1 MITNKIIH
9 TVMSELFYSSER
21 NIQIVIALLKAN
33 GIKKIVAS
41 PGATNF
47 SFVGSL
53 QQDPWFEMYSSVDER
68 SAAYIACGLAAES
81 GEPVVLTCTGSTAS
95 RNYLPGLTEAY
106 YRKLPVLAITSHQ
119 GKDRLGQLIFQ
130 NIDRSNPP
138 HDAVKLSIE
147 LPVVKD
153 ERDEAYVTMQANKA
167 ILELR
172 RNGGGPVH
180 INMFTT
186 YSREFPV
193 KELPP
198 VRVMKRIQAWDAMPE
213 MPKGNICVYVGSHV
227 HFTPEQT
234 EAVDR
239 FCATHDAV
247 VICDHTSGYY
257 GKYHLLPTLSQLQKA
272 TTLFETFDLMIHIGE
287 VSAAT
292 FAGTVPVKE
301 IWRVSEDGELRDP
314 FKKLTTVFQMSELSF
329 FKHYSSDKGNK
340 HDNIDRYTTLF
351 AEIYN
356 HIPELP
362 FSNIWTASQLS
373 KRLPKGSLFHI
384 SASNSRR
391 CWNMFH
397 LPEGVQCTSNVGCCG
412 IDGCTS
418 TMIGS
423 SLASP
428 NRLCYLV
435 TGDLAF
441 FYDLNSLGNRHIGN
455 NIRIILINN
464 AIGAEFKLTPHF
476 CYKFGETADPY
487 MAAAGHFGAKS
498 PVLVKHYCEDL
509 GFQYLS
515 ARNKDEFM
523 TALDTFTN
531 PEITEKPM
539 ILEVF
544 TTHENENEALKLMST
559 ITFEAKAA
567 LQSKVASTIRSVAG
581 EKGINIIKGLMG
593 KKK

>member
-1 MITNKIIH
+1 MAN
-9 TVMSELFYSSER
+9 ELFYSNER
-21 NIQIVIALLKAN
+21 NIQIVISLLKAN
-33 GIKKIVAS
+33 NIKKIVAS

-53 QQDPWFEMYSSVDER
+53 QNDPFFEIYSSVDER
-68 SAAYIACGLAAES
+68 SAAYIACGIAAES

-138 HDAVKLSIE
+138 HDAVKLSVE

-153 ERDEAYVTMQANKA
+153 ERDEAYVMMEANKA

-186 YSREFPV
+186 YSKDFSV

-198 VRVMKRIQAWDAMPE
+198 VRVMKRIQAWETMPE
-213 MPKGNICVYVGSHV
+213 IPQGKICVYVGSHV

-234 EAVDR
+234 DAVDR
-239 FCATHDAV
+239 FCATYDAV

-257 GKYHLLPTLSQLQKA
+257 GKYFLLPTLSQFQRKE
-272 TTLFETFDLMIHIGE
+272 TLFERFDLMVHIGE

-292 FAGTVPVKE
+292 FAGTIPVKE

-314 FKKLTTVFQMSELSF
+314 FKKLTTVFQMSEQSF
-329 FKHYSSDKGNK
+329 FMHYGKDKADKHTSIDKY
-340 HDNIDRYTTLF
+340 RTAF

-373 KRLPKGSLFHI
+373 ARLPKGSLFHI

-418 TMIGS
+418 SLIGS

-428 NRLCYLV
+428 ERLCYLV

-441 FYDLNSLGNRHIGN
+441 FYDLNSLGNRHVGN
-455 NIRIILINN
+455 NIRILLINN
-464 AIGAEFKLTPHF
+464 AIGAEFKISQHY
-476 CYKFGETADPY
+476 CYTFRDDADKY
-487 MAAAGHFGAKS
+487 MAAAGHYGAKS
-498 PVLVKHYCEDL
+498 PVLVKHFSEDL

-515 ARNKDEFM
+515 ATNKEEFL
-523 TALDTFTN
+523 TALETFAN
-531 PEITEKPM
+531 PSITDKPM

-544 TTHENENEALKLMST
+544 TTHENENEALRLMTS
-559 ITFEAKAA
+559 ITFDAKY
-567 LQSKVASTIRSVAG
+567 KVADAIRSVAG
-581 EKGINIIKGLMG
+581 ESGIKKIKNLLGKG
-593 KKK
+593 

>member
-1 MITNKIIH
+1 MDN
-9 TVMSELFYSSER
+9 LFYSNER
-21 NIQIVIALLKAN
+21 NIQIVISLLKAN

-53 QQDPWFEMYSSVDER
+53 QNDPWFEIYSSVDER

-138 HDAVKLSIE
+138 HDAVKLSVE

-153 ERDEAYVTMQANKA
+153 DRDEAFVTMEANKA

-186 YSREFPV
+186 YSKDFSV

-213 MPKGNICVYVGSHV
+213 IPKGHICVYVGSHV
-227 HFTPEQT
+227 HFTAEQT
-234 EAVDR
+234 TAVDR
-239 FCATHDAV
+239 FCATYDAV

-257 GKYHLLPTLSQLQKA
+257 GKYRLLPTLAQFQK
-272 TTLFETFDLMIHIGE
+272 TGTLFETFDLMVHIGE
-287 VSAAT
+287 ISAAT

-329 FKHYSSDKGNK
+329 FNYYGKDKENK
-340 HDNIDRYTTLF
+340 HDNIDKYTELF

-356 HIPELP
+356 YIPELP

-455 NIRIILINN
+455 NVRIILINN
-464 AIGAEFKLTPHF
+464 AIGAEFKISQHY
-476 CYKFGETADPY
+476 CYTFRDDADKY

-515 ARNKDEFM
+515 ATNKEEFLA
-523 TALDTFTN
+523 ALDTFAN
-531 PEITEKPM
+531 PEITDRPM

-544 TTHENENEALKLMST
+544 TTHENENEALGLMTS
-559 ITFEAKAA
+559 IIYDKKAA
-567 LQSKVASTIRSVAG
+567 MKSKVAGAIRSVAG
-581 EKGINIIKGLMG
+581 DKGVKFIKNIIG
-593 KKK
+593 KK

>member
-1 MITNKIIH
+1 MDN
-9 TVMSELFYSSER
+9 LYYSSEK

-33 GIKKIVAS
+33 GIKKIVVS

-53 QQDPWFEMYSSVDER
+53 QYDSWFEIYSSVDER
-68 SAAYIACGLAAES
+68 SAAYIACGMAAES
-81 GEPVVLTCTGSTAS
+81 GEPVVLSCTGSTAS

-119 GKDRLGQLIFQ
+119 GTDRIGQLIFQ
-130 NIDRSNPP
+130 NVDRRNPP
-138 HDAVKLSIE
+138 HDAVKLSVE
-147 LPVVKD
+147 LPVIKD
-153 ERDEAYVTMQANKA
+153 ERDEAYVTMEANKA
-167 ILELR
+167 ILELF

-180 INMFTT
+180 INLFTT
-186 YSREFPV
+186 YSKDFSV
-193 KELPP
+193 KELPS
-198 VRVMKRIQAWDAMPE
+198 VRCFKRIQAWDKMPE
-213 MPKGNICVYVGSHV
+213 MPKGHICVYVGSHV
-227 HFTPEQT
+227 HFTKRQT
-234 EAVDR
+234 EAIDC
-239 FCATHDAV
+239 FCGTYDAI

-257 GKYHLLPTLSQLQKA
+257 GKYRLLPTLAQIQK
-272 TTLFETFDLMIHIGE
+272 TDTLFETFELMVHIGE
-287 VSAAT
+287 ISAAT
-292 FAGTVPVKE
+292 FAGTVPVKQ

-314 FKKLTTVFQMSELSF
+314 FKKLTTVFQMSELTF
-329 FKHYSSDKGNK
+329 FKHYSNDKENK
-340 HDNIDRYTTLF
+340 HTAIDKYRAAF
-351 AEIYN
+351 SEIYN

-373 KRLPKGSLFHI
+373 QRLPKGSLFHI

-418 TMIGS
+418 SMIGS

-428 NRLCYLV
+428 DRLCYLV

-455 NIRIILINN
+455 NVRIILINN
-464 AIGAEFKLTPHF
+464 AIGAEFKLGIHQCFTFHND
-476 CYKFGETADPY
+476 ADKY

-498 PVLVKHYCEDL
+498 PLLVKHFSEDL

-515 ARNKDEFM
+515 ASNKEEFLK
-523 TALDTFTN
+523 ALDSFTN
-531 PEITEKPM
+531 PKISDKPI

-544 TTHENENEALKLMST
+544 TTHENENEALKRITS
-559 ITFEAKAA
+559 ITFDAKHKLAA
-567 LQSKVASTIRSVAG
+567 TIRSVAG
-581 EKGINIIKGLMG
+581 EKSIDVIKSLLG
-593 KKK
+593 KK

>member
-1 MITNKIIH
+1 MENKLH
-9 TVMSELFYSSER
+9 YSSEI

-33 GIKKIVAS
+33 GIKRVVAS

-53 QQDPWFEMYSSVDER
+53 QNDSFFEIYSSVDER

-106 YRKLPVLAITSHQ
+106 YRKLPILAITSHQ
-119 GKDRLGQLIFQ
+119 GNDRIGQLIYQ
-130 NIDRSNPP
+130 NVDRRNPP
-138 HDAVKLSIE
+138 SDAVKLSVE

-153 ERDEAYVTMQANKA
+153 SRDEAYVNMEANKA

-186 YSREFPV
+186 YSRDFSV
-193 KELPP
+193 KELPA
-198 VRVMKRIQAWDAMPE
+198 VRVMKRVQAWDE
-213 MPKGNICVYVGSHV
+213 MPQLPKGTICIYVGSHI
-227 HFTPEQT
+227 HFTTKQT
-234 EAVDR
+234 EAIDN
-239 FCATHDAV
+239 FCATHDAI

-257 GKYHLLPTLSQLQKA
+257 GKYRLLPTLSQFQKIDS
-272 TTLFETFDLMIHIGE
+272 LFETFDLMIHIGE
-287 VSAAT
+287 ISGAT
-292 FAGTVPVKE
+292 FAGTIPVKQ

-314 FKKLTTVFQMSELSF
+314 FKKLTTVFQMSEEAF
-329 FKHYSSDKGNK
+329 FKHYADKKENK
-340 HDNIDRYTTLF
+340 HTAIDKYRTAF

-373 KRLPKGSLFHI
+373 KRLPKGSLLHI
-384 SASNSRR
+384 SASNTRR
-391 CWNMFH
+391 CWNMFN
-397 LPEGVQCTSNVGCCG
+397 LPEDVQCTSNVGCCG

-418 TMIGS
+418 SMIGS
-423 SLASP
+423 SLANP
-428 NRLCYLV
+428 NKLCYLV

-441 FYDLNSLGNRHIGN
+441 FYDLNSLGNRHVGK

-464 AIGAEFKLTPHF
+464 GIGAEFKLNIHQ
-476 CYKFGETADPY
+476 CYTFRDEADKY
-487 MAAAGHFGAKS
+487 MAAAGHFGTKS
-498 PVLVKHYCEDL
+498 SVLVKHYTEDL

-515 ARNKDEFM
+515 ASNKEEFIE
-523 TALDTFTN
+523 ALDTFTN
-531 PEITEKPM
+531 PEITDKPM
-539 ILEVF
+539 MLEVF
-544 TTHENENEALKLMST
+544 TTHENENEALKLMTS
-559 ITFEAKAA
+559 IVCDKSVEVRGKIANM
-567 LQSKVASTIRSVAG
+567 IRSVAG
-581 EKGINIIKGLMG
+581 EKGVKAIKDILG
-593 KKK
+593 K

>member
-1 MITNKIIH
+1 MENK
-9 TVMSELFYSSER
+9 FYTTER
-21 NIQIVIALLKAN
+21 NIQIVISLLKAN
-33 GIKKIVAS
+33 GIKKVVAS
-41 PGATNF
+41 AGTTNYT
-47 SFVGSL
+47 FVGSM
-53 QQDPWFEMYSSVDER
+53 QNDPWFEIYSSVDER

-138 HDAVKLSIE
+138 HDSVRLSVE

-153 ERDEAYVTMQANKA
+153 ERDEAFVTMEANKA

-186 YSREFPV
+186 YSKDFSV

-198 VRVMKRIQAWDAMPE
+198 VRVFKRILAWDTMPE

-227 HFTPEQT
+227 HFTAEQT
-234 EAVDR
+234 KAVDR
-239 FCATHDAV
+239 FCATHDAI

-257 GKYHLLPTLSQLQKA
+257 GKYRLLPTLAQFQK
-272 TTLFETFDLMIHIGE
+272 TGTPFETFDLMIHIGE
-287 VSAAT
+287 ISAAT
-292 FAGTVPVKE
+292 FAGTVPVNE

-314 FKKLTTVFQMSELSF
+314 FKKLTTVFQMSEQSF
-329 FKHYSSDKGNK
+329 FTYYSNDKDNK
-340 HDNIDRYTTLF
+340 HSNIDKYTELF

-373 KRLPKGSLFHI
+373 QRLPKNSLFHI

-397 LPEGVQCTSNVGCCG
+397 LPESVQCTSNVGCCG

-464 AIGAEFKLTPHF
+464 AIGAEFKISQHY
-476 CYKFGETADPY
+476 CYAFRDEADKY

-498 PVLVKHYCEDL
+498 PVLVKHYTEDL

-515 ARNKDEFM
+515 ATNKEEFLA
-523 TALDTFTN
+523 ALDTFTN
-531 PEITEKPM
+531 PEITDKPM

-544 TTHENENEALKLMST
+544 TTHENENEALRLMTS
-559 ITFEAKAA
+559 IIYDKKAA
-567 LQSKVASTIRSVAG
+567 MKSKVASTIRSVAG
-581 EKGINIIKGLMG
+581 DKGVKFIKNIIG
-593 KKK
+593 KK

>member
-1 MITNKIIH
+1 MAN
-9 TVMSELFYSSER
+9 ELFYSNER
-21 NIQIVIALLKAN
+21 NIQIVISLLKAN
-33 GIKKIVAS
+33 NIKKIVAS

-53 QQDPWFEMYSSVDER
+53 QNDPFFEIYSSVDER
-68 SAAYIACGLAAES
+68 SAAYIACGIAAES

-138 HDAVKLSIE
+138 HDAVKLSVE

-153 ERDEAYVTMQANKA
+153 ERDEAYVMMEANKA

-186 YSREFPV
+186 YSKDFSV

-198 VRVMKRIQAWDAMPE
+198 VRVMKRIQAWDTMPE
-213 MPKGNICVYVGSHV
+213 IPQGKICVYVGSHV
-227 HFTPEQT
+227 HFSPEQT
-234 EAVDR
+234 AAVDR
-239 FCATHDAV
+239 FCATYDAV

-257 GKYHLLPTLSQLQKA
+257 GKYFLLPTLSQFQRKE
-272 TTLFETFDLMIHIGE
+272 TLFERFDLMVHIGE

-292 FAGTVPVKE
+292 FAGTIPVKE

-314 FKKLTTVFQMSELSF
+314 FKKLTTVFQMSEQSF
-329 FKHYSSDKGNK
+329 FMHYGKDKADKHTSIDKY
-340 HDNIDRYTTLF
+340 RTAF

-373 KRLPKGSLFHI
+373 ARLPKGSLFHI

-418 TMIGS
+418 SLIGS

-428 NRLCYLV
+428 ERLCYLV

-441 FYDLNSLGNRHIGN
+441 FYDLNSLGNRHVGN
-455 NIRIILINN
+455 NIRILLINN
-464 AIGAEFKLTPHF
+464 AIGAEFKISQHY
-476 CYKFGETADPY
+476 CYTFRDDADKY
-487 MAAAGHFGAKS
+487 MAAAGHYGAKS
-498 PVLVKHYCEDL
+498 PVLVKHFSEDL

-515 ARNKDEFM
+515 ATNKEEFL
-523 TALDTFTN
+523 TALETFTN
-531 PEITEKPM
+531 PSITDKPM

-544 TTHENENEALKLMST
+544 TTHENENEALRLMTS
-559 ITFEAKAA
+559 ITFDAKY
-567 LQSKVASTIRSVAG
+567 KVADAIRSVAG
-581 EKGINIIKGLMG
+581 ESGIKKIKNLLGKG
-593 KKK
+593 

>member
-1 MITNKIIH
+1 ME
-9 TVMSELFYSSER
+9 SLYYSSER
-21 NIQIVIALLKAN
+21 NIQIVISLLKAN

-53 QQDPWFEMYSSVDER
+53 QNDSWFEIYSSVDER

-138 HDAVKLSIE
+138 HDAVRLSVE
-147 LPVVKD
+147 LPVIKD
-153 ERDEAYVTMQANKA
+153 ERDEAFVTMEANKA

-186 YSREFPV
+186 YSKDFSV

-198 VRVMKRIQAWDAMPE
+198 VRVLKRIQAWDSMPD

-234 EAVDR
+234 EVIDH
-239 FCATHDAV
+239 FCGTYDAI

-257 GKYHLLPTLSQLQKA
+257 GKYRLLPTLSQLQSVP
-272 TTLFETFDLMIHIGE
+272 TLFDTFDLMVHIGE
-287 VSAAT
+287 ISAAT
-292 FAGTVPVKE
+292 FAGTIPVKE

-314 FKKLTTVFQMSELSF
+314 FKKLTTVFQMSEQMF
-329 FKHYSSDKGNK
+329 FVHYRNVGGNK
-340 HDNIDRYTTLF
+340 HSNIDRYKELF
-351 AEIYN
+351 GEIYN

-418 TMIGS
+418 SMIGS
-423 SLASP
+423 SLVDP
-428 NRLCYLV
+428 NRLCFLV

-464 AIGAEFKLTPHF
+464 AIGAEFKLGTHF
-476 CYKFGETADPY
+476 CYTFKDDADKY

-498 PVLVKHYCEDL
+498 SVLVKHFAEDL

-515 ARNKDEFM
+515 ATNKEEFM
-523 TALDTFTN
+523 GALETFVT
-531 PEITEKPM
+531 PEITGPM

-544 TTHENENEALKLMST
+544 TTHENENEAL
-559 ITFEAKAA
+559 
-567 LQSKVASTIRSVAG
+567 R
-581 EKGINIIKGLMG
+581 LMG
-593 KKK
+593 SIDVDTKALLKNKLKSTLRSFIGDKGVNVIKEVLKK

>member
-1 MITNKIIH
+1 MAN
-9 TVMSELFYSSER
+9 ELFYSNER
-21 NIQIVIALLKAN
+21 NIQIVISLLKAN
-33 GIKKIVAS
+33 NIKKIVAS

-53 QQDPWFEMYSSVDER
+53 QNDPFFEIYSSVDER
-68 SAAYIACGLAAES
+68 SAAYIACGIAAES

-138 HDAVKLSIE
+138 HDAVKLSVE

-153 ERDEAYVTMQANKA
+153 ERDEAYVMMEANKA

-186 YSREFPV
+186 YSKDFSV

-198 VRVMKRIQAWDAMPE
+198 VRVMKRIQAWETMPE
-213 MPKGNICVYVGSHV
+213 IPQGKICVYVGSHV

-234 EAVDR
+234 DAVDR
-239 FCATHDAV
+239 FCATYDAV

-257 GKYHLLPTLSQLQKA
+257 GKYFLLPTLSQFQRKE
-272 TTLFETFDLMIHIGE
+272 TLFERFDLMVHIGE

-292 FAGTVPVKE
+292 FAGTIPVKE

-314 FKKLTTVFQMSELSF
+314 FKKLTTVFQMSEQSF
-329 FKHYSSDKGNK
+329 FMHYGKDKADKHTSIDKY
-340 HDNIDRYTTLF
+340 RTAF

-373 KRLPKGSLFHI
+373 ARLPKGSLFHI

-418 TMIGS
+418 SLIGS

-428 NRLCYLV
+428 ERLCYLV

-441 FYDLNSLGNRHIGN
+441 FYDLNSLGNRHVGN
-455 NIRIILINN
+455 NIRILLINN
-464 AIGAEFKLTPHF
+464 AIGAEFKISQHY
-476 CYKFGETADPY
+476 CYTFRDDADKY
-487 MAAAGHFGAKS
+487 MAAAGHYGAKS
-498 PVLVKHYCEDL
+498 PVLVKHFSEDL

-515 ARNKDEFM
+515 ATNKEEFL
-523 TALDTFTN
+523 TALETFTN
-531 PEITEKPM
+531 PSITDKPM

-544 TTHENENEALKLMST
+544 TTHENENEALRLMTS
-559 ITFEAKAA
+559 ITFDAKY
-567 LQSKVASTIRSVAG
+567 KVADAIRSVAG
-581 EKGINIIKGLMG
+581 ESGIKKIKSLLGKG
-593 KKK
+593 

>member
-1 MITNKIIH
+1 MEK
-9 TVMSELFYSSER
+9 LYYSSEK
-21 NIQIVIALLKAN
+21 NIQIVISLLKAN

-53 QQDPWFEMYSSVDER
+53 QHDPYFEIYSSVDER

-138 HDAVKLSIE
+138 HDAVKLSVE
-147 LPVVKD
+147 LPVIKD
-153 ERDEAYVTMQANKA
+153 ERDEAFVTMEANKA

-186 YSREFPV
+186 YSKDFSV
-193 KELPP
+193 KELPQ
-198 VRVMKRIQAWDAMPE
+198 VRVMKRIQAWEEMPE
-213 MPKGNICVYVGSHV
+213 LPKGSICVYVGSHV
-227 HFTPEQT
+227 HFTPQQT
-234 EAVDR
+234 EAIDR
-239 FCATHDAV
+239 FCATHDAI

-257 GKYHLLPTLSQLQKA
+257 GKYRLLPTLAQFQKKE
-272 TTLFETFDLMIHIGE
+272 TLFETFDLMVHIGE
-287 VSAAT
+287 ISAAS
-292 FAGTVPVKE
+292 FAGSVPVKQ

-314 FKKLTTVFQMSELSF
+314 FKKLTTVFQMSEMAF
-329 FKHYSSDKGNK
+329 FKYYSTERGSK
-340 HDNIDRYTTLF
+340 HTAIDRYRDAF
-351 AEIYN
+351 SEIYN

-373 KRLPKGSLFHI
+373 ARLPKGSLFHI

-397 LPEGVQCTSNVGCCG
+397 LPEGVKCTSNVGCCG

-418 TMIGS
+418 SMIGS
-423 SLASP
+423 SLANP
-428 NRLCYLV
+428 NQLCYLV

-464 AIGAEFKLTPHF
+464 AIGAEFKISQHY
-476 CYKFGETADPY
+476 CYTFRDDADKY
-487 MAAAGHFGAKS
+487 MAAAGHYGAKS
-498 PVLVKHYCEDL
+498 PVLVKHFSEDL

-515 ARNKDEFM
+515 ASNKEEFM
-523 TALDTFTN
+523 SALEIFTS
-531 PEITEKPM
+531 PKITDRPM

-544 TTHENENEALKLMST
+544 TTHENENEALRLMTSITYDVKNKLVDA
-559 ITFEAKAA
+559 F
-567 LQSKVASTIRSVAG
+567 RNVAG
-581 EKGINIIKGLMG
+581 EKGISAIKGILG
-593 KKK
+593 RI

>member
-1 MITNKIIH
+1 
-9 TVMSELFYSSER
+9 MSNGFYYSSEK
-21 NIQIVIALLKAN
+21 NIQIVLSLLKAN

-53 QQDPWFEMYSSVDER
+53 QNDPWFEIYSSVDER

-119 GKDRLGQLIFQ
+119 GKDRIGHLIFQ
-130 NIDRSNPP
+130 NIDRGNPP
-138 HDAVKLSIE
+138 HDAVKLSVE
-147 LPVVKD
+147 LPIIKD
-153 ERDEAYVTMQANKA
+153 ERDEAYAVIEANKA

-186 YSREFPV
+186 YSKDFSV
-193 KELPP
+193 KELPA
-198 VRVMKRIQAWDAMPE
+198 VRAIKRIHAWDEMPE

-227 HFTPEQT
+227 HFTKEQT
-234 EAVDR
+234 EAIDC
-239 FCATHDAV
+239 FCGTHDAV

-257 GKYHLLPTLSQLQKA
+257 GRYRLLPTLAQFQEKS
-272 TTLFETFDLMIHIGE
+272 TLFETFDVMVHIGE
-287 VSAAT
+287 VSAASFT
-292 FAGTVPVKE
+292 GTIPAKE
-301 IWRVSEDGELRDP
+301 VWRVSEDGELRDP
-314 FKKLTTVFQMSELSF
+314 FAKLTKVFQMSELSF
-329 FKHYSSDKGNK
+329 FKYYSKEGESK
-340 HDNIDRYTTLF
+340 HGNIDKYLELF

-362 FSNIWTASQLS
+362 FSNVWTASQLS
-373 KRLPKGSLFHI
+373 KCLPKGSLFHI

-391 CWNMFH
+391 CWNIFH

-418 TMIGS
+418 SMIGS

-428 NRLCYLV
+428 DRLCFLV

-441 FYDLNSLGNRHIGN
+441 FYDLNALGNRHIGN
-455 NIRIILINN
+455 NVRIILINN
-464 AIGAEFKLTPHF
+464 AIGAEFKLSRHF
-476 CYKFGETADPY
+476 CYTFRDDADKY
-487 MAAAGHFGAKS
+487 MAAAGHYGAKS
-498 PVLVKHYCEDL
+498 PELVKHFAEDL

-515 ARNKDEFM
+515 ATNKEEFL
-523 TALDTFTN
+523 AVLDTFTT
-531 PEITEKPM
+531 PEITDKPM

-544 TTHENENEALKLMST
+544 TTHENENEALNLMRS
-559 ITFEAKAA
+559 ITFDVKTV
-567 LQSKVASTIRSVAG
+567 LRSKVAKTIRSVAG
-581 EKGINIIKGLMG
+581 ETGINVVKGIFG
-593 KKK
+593 K